1 MITTKEFELLGLIS
15 VTLSAEDGRE
25 AHQKFIKKMQ
35 AVGIRATVIEVK
47 EFTPKCLKECTL
59 YRNEEGS

>member
-15 VTLSAEDGRE
+15 VTLSAEDERQARE
-25 AHQKFIKKMQ
+25 KLNRKLLE
-35 AVGIRATVIEVK
+35 VGVSGTVIEVK